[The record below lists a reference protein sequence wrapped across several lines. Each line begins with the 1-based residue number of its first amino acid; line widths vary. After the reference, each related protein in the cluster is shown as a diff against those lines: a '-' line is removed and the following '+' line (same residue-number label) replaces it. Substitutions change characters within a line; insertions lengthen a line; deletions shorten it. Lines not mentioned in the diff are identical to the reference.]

1 MTSTSRT
8 SNPAAAGPFSVEVRH
23 PTAAG
28 ETSGFPRLDASFTAT
43 LSPEASRVLTDL
55 VYLHSRIRLGP
66 DKQPM
71 LANRLRRRLR
81 ALGLAS
87 FDEYC
92 ARLQSSP
99 GPDEVE
105 HLVDLIATNHTGFFR
120 EPDHF
125 AFLTERMLPALV
137 PSLVA
142 TGESLRAWS
151 AAASSGEEPYTLAMV
166 LADFLCAFPSVAWQI
181 EASDI
186 SRRMLEQAQTGIYR
200 LDARHTLAPELL
212 RRHFQRGVGI
222 RAGSCRVKPDLRKH
236 VRFQRINLFQPEYPI
251 PREQHVI
258 FCRNVMM
265 YFDPASREL
274 LVHKLTRHL
283 ARGGYLVIGHSESLL
298 GVRHDLE
305 PVRQSIFR
313 KP

>member
-1 MTSTSRT
+1 MTSTSRASKSALT
-8 SNPAAAGPFSVEVRH
+8 PDGTPVL
-23 PTAAG
+23 
-28 ETSGFPRLDASFTAT
+28 PRLDASFTAE
-43 LSPEASRVLTDL
+43 LSPQASRRLSEL

-81 ALGLAS
+81 VLGLAS

-92 ARLQSSP
+92 ARLQSP
-99 GPDEVE
+99 QGPDEIE

-125 AFLTERMLPALV
+125 AFLSERMLPALV
-137 PSLVA
+137 PSLA
-142 TGESLRAWS
+142 AADAPLRVWS
-151 AAASSGEEPYTLAMV
+151 AAASSGEEPYTIAMV
-166 LADFLCAFPSVAWQI
+166 LADSLNASPSVSWQI

-186 SRRMLEQAQTGIYR
+186 SRRMLEQAQQGIYR

-222 RAGSCRVKPDLRKH
+222 RAGTCRVKPELREH

-251 PREQHVI
+251 PRDQHVI
-258 FCRNVMM
+258 FCRNVMI
-265 YFDPASREL
+265 YFDPPSRGI

-305 PVRQSIFR
+305 PVRQSVFR